1 MLHFGS
7 FHLMSPLAEIGLTCT
22 YLHVEKSKNG
32 KELVAMGMVPRLPF
46 HIQLVLQTIAKTLER

>member
-1 MLHFGS
+1 
-7 FHLMSPLAEIGLTCT
+7 MSPLAEIGLTCT